1 MSFDFT
7 ETIDKLNH
15 PYEFISMGG
24 YGAYIWSCYGL
35 AFVMLFGMML
45 FYQAQLR
52 RAKSQQELVLQS
64 KLPKF
69 TAPESS
75 PVSSHSEIIE

>member
-1 MSFDFT
+1 MSFDLS
-7 ETIDKLNH
+7 EIINKLRH
-15 PYEFISMGG
+15 PHEFISMGG

-35 AFVMLFGMML
+35 AFVMLLGVMR
-45 FYQAQLR
+45 FYQLRLR

-69 TAPESS
+69 TALA
-75 PVSSHSEIIE
+75 SSHSEIIE